1 VRNQLERKK
10 TAWAPI
16 ENTMFCV
23 VDKDEIDLDT
33 KIDNLGEAYGEQ
45 AVGLKD
51 SMDVIKTNLDEF
63 TEKLAKLKEDRLTE
77 GRRLDNDGK

>member
-1 VRNQLERKK
+1 
-10 TAWAPI
+10 
-16 ENTMFCV
+16 MFCV